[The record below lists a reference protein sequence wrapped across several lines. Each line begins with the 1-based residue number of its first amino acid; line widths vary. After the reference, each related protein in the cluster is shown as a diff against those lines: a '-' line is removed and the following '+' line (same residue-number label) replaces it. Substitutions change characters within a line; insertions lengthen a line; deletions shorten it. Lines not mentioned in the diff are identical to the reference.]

1 MLDTLRLYYRWIEHL
16 SPTRIHALLVA
27 MPSIPLSYRKAILTW
42 SRAQPYSLSGSR
54 IEERFHQ
61 QLDDVIYI
69 RTPHRVQDEEN
80 PAFQPVTLRSLMKD
94 IELDP
99 VISYV

>member
-69 RTPHRVQDEEN
+69 RIPHHAPEEE
-80 PAFQPVTLRSLMKD
+80 ATFQPVTLRSLMKD

>member
-1 MLDTLRLYYRWIEHL
+1 M
-16 SPTRIHALLVA
+16 VA

-42 SRAQPYSLSGSR
+42 TRAQPHSLSGSR

-61 QLDDVIYI
+61 QLDSVIYI
-69 RTPHRVQDEEN
+69 RLPHRDPKDEDT
-80 PAFQPVTLRSLMKD
+80 FQAVTLRSLMKD

-99 VISYV
+99 VISYVRDS